1 MEVDKRRKSMLKV
14 TAGSVFAH
22 LEYAVIVNKD
32 LLILSCYERSQ
43 MAVNGVC
50 ANIGLR
56 SEPMRIIENGEIVAS
71 VQGEFKSDT
80 YIARIPAG
88 KETVYQGVCVSK
100 LVNKEY
106 LFIHKENQEEEMYAY
121 FMNAYELPLLRE
133 WIPYLVECA
142 VTKQYLV
149 YANAEIYGCF
159 ALHEETAILECKMT
173 NDDLVALVKE
183 GLEQRKIRIAVHPQ
197 NALTFCDMDDYFEK
211 YGHTLVKNLEK
222 HLNPLS
228 QLKEKVDEL
237 VFISKRPYPQQA
249 AIINGA
255 LERLRYGNYVFLV
268 ESMGAGK
275 TLQGMGIIDGW
286 FVKQYMKQHAGVS
299 VKDVYS
305 DGSLVKYRTII
316 MCPPHLV
323 EKWAESIREEVP
335 YAKVEILKE
344 LAQLVKLRKKGK
356 NPQGKEFY
364 IISKD
369 SGKLSYSYMPIP
381 SQIKKRAAGIPVCRN
396 CKNVVSGGQG
406 SVCQCGTKER
416 EIRKTR
422 ERYLGL
428 VCPECGEILLC
439 AEGNVYDENGYLKI
453 LMPEDFAV
461 QNSMNH
467 FCRCCGA
474 NLWAPAVKQND
485 NRIFFQKPK
494 KKIQK
499 WKKIS
504 HFTNRAKKARKSVWV
519 LKGREEVYKTEN
531 MITDEEIEE
540 MEAVG
545 PRRYSMT
552 RYIKKYLKG
561 YFDLAVFDEVQDY
574 KAGGSAQGYAM
585 HDLIKASKKQM
596 CLTGTI
602 AAGYASDLFYTLYR
616 LDPARM
622 RGKGYEYGSA
632 GEKKFVEKY
641 GSVETVYEIQEQ
653 GQYHAMTRG
662 KVITPTRCLPGI
674 SPLIFTDFLLD
685 TALFLDI
692 SDLSRFLPNL
702 YESVEIVPIEDE
714 IREEYHRVR
723 DRIKMYMK
731 EEEKGSLLMG
741 SFLQFSLSYTDMPY
755 KREAILSPANGE
767 EVSQPADLSYLI
779 EDGRLLLKEQALVKI
794 VRKELEEKRNCF
806 IYCEFTGDKEE
817 AISYRLMKILE
828 QECNLRENEVTVLE
842 SSNPPALKR
851 EEWMHQKASQGTKVF
866 ITNAK
871 CVSTGLDFAFCYQGK
886 DYNYPT
892 IIFYQVGYDMIKIW
906 QASRRHYRLNQ
917 KKECRTFY
925 LVSECTIQIDAV
937 QLVATKEVATSSIQ
951 GQFSAEG
958 LSTMA
963 KGVDARVILAQS
975 VAEKSEQK
983 ERGLK
988 QMIAAINERNN
999 QGKGDMNY
1007 EKMLIFSELTGFET
1021 VPDYDGT
1028 SEFSHISNEEI
1039 LELLNFGMETTERQ
1053 TNIFETGLQEEV
1065 PVRQTLHITQTVKN
1079 EVGHEEKDWLDFEEL
1094 LNVVIY

>member
-1 MEVDKRRKSMLKV
+1 MLKV

-32 LLILSCYERSQ
+32 LLLLSCYERSQ

-56 SEPMRIIENGEIVAS
+56 SEPTRIIENGEIVAS
-71 VQGEFKSDT
+71 VQGEFESDT

-88 KETVYQGVCVSK
+88 RENIYQGVCISK
-100 LVNKEY
+100 SVNKEY

-133 WIPYLVECA
+133 WIPYLVTCA
-142 VTKQYLV
+142 LDRKHLT
-149 YANAEIYGCF
+149 YANADIYGSF
-159 ALHEETAILECKMT
+159 ELQVETDIIECRMT
-173 NDDLVALVKE
+173 NDDLIALVKE
-183 GLEQRKIRIAVHPQ
+183 GLKRRKIKIAVHPQ
-197 NALTFCDMDDYFEK
+197 NALEFCDMDDYFEK
-211 YGHTLVKNLEK
+211 YGHTLVRNLETQ
-222 HLNPLS
+222 LSPLS

-255 LERLRYGNYVFLV
+255 LERLTYGNYVFLV

-275 TLQGMGIIDGW
+275 TLQGMGIVDGW
-286 FVKQYMKQHAGVS
+286 FVKQYRKQHPGMS
-299 VKDVYS
+299 VKDIYS
-305 DGSLVKYRTII
+305 DGSLIKYRTII

-356 NPQGKEFY
+356 KAQGKEFY

-369 SGKLSYSYMPIP
+369 SGKLSYSYIP
-381 SQIKKRAAGIPVCRN
+381 VPNQIKKKTAGIPICRN
-396 CKNVVSGGQG
+396 CENVVSGGRG
-406 SVCQCGTKER
+406 SICQCGER
-416 EIRKTR
+416 NRIIKKTR

-428 VCPECGEILLC
+428 ICPECGELLLH

-453 LMPEDFAV
+453 LTPEDFAV
-461 QNSMNH
+461 QNSVNH

-474 NLWAPAVKQND
+474 VLWAPTVKQMD

-494 KKIQK
+494 KKIKK

-504 HFTNRAKKARKSVWV
+504 HFSNRAKKARKSVWIMR
-519 LKGREEVYKTEN
+519 GREEVYKKEN
-531 MITDEEIEE
+531 MITDEEVEE
-540 MEAVG
+540 MEIVG

-602 AAGYASDLFYTLYR
+602 AAGYASDLFYALYR

-622 RGKGYEYGSA
+622 KGKGYEYGSA
-632 GEKKFVEKY
+632 GERKFVEKY
-641 GSVETVYEIQEQ
+641 GSVETVYEIQEK
-653 GQYHAMTRG
+653 GQYHTMTRG

-702 YESVEIVPIEDE
+702 YENVEIIPLEDE

-723 DRIKMYMK
+723 DVIKEYMK

-741 SFLQFSLSYTDMPY
+741 SYLQFSLSYTDMPY
-755 KREAILSPANGE
+755 KREAILSPANGD

-779 EDGRLLLKEQALVKI
+779 ENGRLLLKEQALVNI
-794 VRKELEEKRNCF
+794 VNKELEEKRNCF
-806 IYCEFTGDKEE
+806 IYCEFTGDREE
-817 AISYRLMKILE
+817 AISYRLKQILE
-828 QECNLRENEVTVLE
+828 QECTLRESEVTVLE
-842 SSNPPALKR
+842 SANPPALKR

-871 CVSTGLDFAFCYQGK
+871 CVSTGLDFAFRYHGK

-983 ERGLK
+983 EHGLK
-988 QMIAAINERNN
+988 QMMATISERNN
-999 QGKGDMNY
+999 QGKGEINY

-1021 VPDYDGT
+1021 VPDYNGT
-1028 SEFSHISNEEI
+1028 SEFSHISDDEI
-1039 LELLNFGMETTERQ
+1039 LELLNFGTETVESQ
-1053 TNIFETGLQEEV
+1053 TNIFETTLQENVSESKI
-1065 PVRQTLHITQTVKN
+1065 LHIASTIKKN
-1079 EVGHEEKDWLDFEEL
+1079 EVSREEKDWLDFEEL
-1094 LNVVIY
+1094 LNVVMY